1 MTSEVEY
8 RANFNYWTQNE
19 KWKGFFFVV
28 WLTIKDVPNR
38 AFRHLINE
46 YNDNK
51 SVTASRDTQEIH
63 PPVGA
68 EMLKVFTEY
77 PYETSILDDFKFYE
91 QKQENQ
97 MKVDPMQNSKDEENS
112 FTSKVIENE
121 SDLNQNITKIIQN
134 PTLEVENSNSYFKPA
149 TQPLIKTLDGKF
161 KDGGFNSE
169 IFSNP
174 QMAKPIKRIIKRINS
189 TENIMN
195 SKKEENDEEK

>member
-63 PPVGA
+63 PIVGA
-68 EMLKVFTEY
+68 EMLKVFTEF

-91 QKQENQ
+91 QKQDNQ
-97 MKVDPMQNSKDEENS
+97 IKFDPIQASKLDENS
-112 FTSKVIENE
+112 FTSKSIKNE
-121 SDLNQNITKIIQN
+121 SEHSQNITDMIRN
-134 PTLEVENSNSYFKPA
+134 SPPEVENSNSFFQPIIK
-149 TQPLIKTLDGKF
+149 PLIKDKNFDVGF
-161 KDGGFNSE
+161 KDGGFNTE
-169 IFSNP
+169 LFSNT
-174 QMAKPIKRIIKRINS
+174 QKTKPIKMIIKRINS

-195 SKKEENDEEK
+195 SRKEENY